1 MNKRIAET
9 RKRFNLTQE
18 RFAEKLGLTRNFVWM
33 LEKGDRIPSDR
44 TISDICREFG
54 VNEIWLR
61 TGAGEMFEK
70 KSRNEELAQ
79 FFGEVLNAKEDAAI
93 KQALLTILA
102 RLGPDEWKMIE
113 QKALELVD
121 EIKKADP

>member
-1 MNKRIAET
+1 M
-9 RKRFNLTQE
+9 Q
-18 RFAEKLGLTRNFVWM
+18 
-33 LEKGDRIPSDR
+33 DRIKAVRKSQNMTQTDFGAKIGVRGNTITTYETGVRVPSDAV
-44 TISDICREFG
+44 ILAICREFG
-54 VNEIWLR
+54 VNETWLR

-70 KSRNEELAQ
+70 KTRNEELAQ
-79 FFGEVLNAKEDAAI
+79 FFGEVLSAKEDAAI

-121 EIKKADP
+121 EIKKAGP

>member
-1 MNKRIAET
+1 MK
-9 RKRFNLTQE
+9 
-18 RFAEKLGLTRNFVWM
+18 
-33 LEKGDRIPSDR
+33 DRIKTIRKTIGLNQADFGQRIGVKGNTIGNYEIGLRNPSDAVVLA
-44 TISDICREFG
+44 ICREFG

-70 KSRNEELAQ
+70 KTRNEELAQ
-79 FFGEVLNAKEDAAI
+79 FFGEVLSAKEDAAI

-102 RLGPDEWKMIE
+102 RLGPDEWKLIE
-113 QKALELVD
+113 RKALELVE